1 MSSKWG
7 FSEWGKSPWGLAV
20 SGISE
25 PQIINR
31 FPLPNSIDVAENTP
45 IAVWFFD
52 ADFNLD
58 TSTTLI
64 VINGVTAYS
73 GVSGFSP
80 EYTGTVNVTAG
91 SLVIQLFKLGGF
103 NYEETVTI
111 TASISDTT
119 ALSTTD
125 TWSWKVK
132 ANPLCYGGN
141 APLPIELIIQQPIEL
156 FIGLEAARQAL
167 FDSVIKT
174 NVAVNQR
181 GNKAARV
188 IYQLAFSTELSTVL
202 NPYNLKNK
210 DALKT
215 TVCERENILKIDQ
228 RISTVKEPI
237 KLGIQELYN
246 KRVLP
251 QEYVTGFMDYLDSA
265 LPSYRVSLVANM
277 VLLARAYETRS

>member
-1 MSSKWG
+1 MSSNWG
-7 FSEWGKSPWGLAV
+7 FSEWGKSPWGLAQLGG
-20 SGISE
+20 SS

-31 FPLPNSIDVAENTP
+31 FPLPKAIDVVENTP
-45 IAVWFFD
+45 IAVWFYD
-52 ADFNLD
+52 AEFNLD
-58 TSTTLI
+58 STTASI
-64 VINGVTAYS
+64 TVNGVVAYS

-80 EYTGTVNVTAG
+80 EYTGTVTVTGG

-103 NYEETVTI
+103 SYDETVTV
-111 TASISDTT
+111 TAYIADTS
-119 ALSTTD
+119 ALNVTD
-125 TWSWKVK
+125 TWSWKVR
-132 ANPLCYGGN
+132 ANPLCYPGT
-141 APLPIELIIQQPIEL
+141 APLPIELLIQQPISM

-167 FDSVIKT
+167 FDSVLKT
-174 NVAVNQR
+174 TTAVRQP

-215 TVCERENILKIDQ
+215 TVCERENILKTDQ
-228 RISTVKEPI
+228 RLATVSAPI

-246 KRVLP
+246 KRALP